1 MISRTTDPITMPAIA
16 PPDNVVSVSENSI
29 IFGHLARHWRDII

>member
-16 PPDNVVSVSENSI
+16 PDDNVASENVQSSLNLVV
-29 IFGHLARHWRDII
+29 H